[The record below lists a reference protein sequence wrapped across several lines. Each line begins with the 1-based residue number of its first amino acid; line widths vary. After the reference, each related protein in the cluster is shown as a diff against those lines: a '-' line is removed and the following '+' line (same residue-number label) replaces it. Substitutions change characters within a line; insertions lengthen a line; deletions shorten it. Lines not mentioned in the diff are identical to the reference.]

1 MDCVGYIRVS
11 TERQG
16 RSGLGLEAQQAVI
29 VSYCVG
35 HNLIHV
41 YVEIET
47 GKNSARPEIAR
58 ALAHAKRI
66 GARLVIA
73 KLDRLARKV
82 HFISGLME
90 AGVDFIA
97 LDMPHATPFTLHI
110 MAAVAEHEGK
120 AISERTK
127 AALSAAKARGVLL
140 GSARPGHWKGREHLR
155 AATLARGRAT
165 IARNRAAKSGPVPPS
180 GMDLIRQLK
189 ERGVV

>member
-1 MDCVGYIRVS
+1 MS
-11 TERQG
+11 TEKQG
-16 RSGLGLEAQQAVI
+16 RSGLGLEAQQAAI
-29 VSYCVG
+29 IAYCTG
-35 HNLIHV
+35 HNLVQI
-41 YVEIET
+41 YVEVET

-58 ALAHAKRI
+58 ALAHAKRL
-66 GARLVIA
+66 GGRLVIA

-82 HFISGLME
+82 AFVANLME
-90 AGVDFIA
+90 SGVDFVA
-97 LDMPHATPFTLHI
+97 LDMPHATPFMLHI
-110 MAAVAEHEGK
+110 MSAIAEQE
-120 AISERTK
+120 ARSCSERTK

-165 IARNRAAKSGPVPPS
+165 IARNRAAKAGPVPPS